1 MISDI
6 RSGIPVPPARRP
18 GESKY
23 GFGEMKVGDSRVT
36 DAKPAAV
43 REAIRAWCRTHGGRF
58 TTRVMPNGNT
68 GYWRE
73 R

>member
-36 DAKPAAV
+36 DARAPAV
-43 REAIRAWCRTHGGRF
+43 REAIRAWCRKHGGEF
-58 TTRVMPNGNT
+58 TTRVTHEGT
-68 GYWRE
+68 AYWRVS
-73 R
+73 